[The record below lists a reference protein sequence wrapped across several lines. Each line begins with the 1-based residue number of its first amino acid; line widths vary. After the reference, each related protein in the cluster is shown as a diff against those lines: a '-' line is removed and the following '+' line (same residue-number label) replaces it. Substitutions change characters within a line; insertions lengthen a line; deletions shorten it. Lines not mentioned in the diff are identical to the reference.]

1 MVVIAAITN
10 LSYSTTLYAF
20 SVLLGERA
28 TAGKFDRA
36 LLSRVTQELRATFR
50 ALNAVTSTPSRQK
63 LVTHREARKPPR
75 SVERLRGD
83 ELSSQGGA
91 PWRPWTQTILLP
103 RQAAD
108 EPFDDGR

>member
-63 LVTHREARKPPR
+63 LGHTQRSPKATPECGEATRR
-75 SVERLRGD
+75 
-83 ELSSQGGA
+83 
-91 PWRPWTQTILLP
+91 
-103 RQAAD
+103 
-108 EPFDDGR
+108 